1 MAASAIKEATTQP
14 GASPEPVTRRDRLAI
29 PALIAAASISSIGN
43 NLTSIAIPW
52 FVYVTTGSATQTG
65 LVAFA
70 GLLPIAIGGILG
82 GAITD
87 RIGFKPSSIVSD
99 IASGLTVA
107 MVPTLYLL
115 DVLAFWH
122 LLALAFLGALLD
134 SPGAT
139 ARSAMVPRLA
149 RKVAM
154 PLERANS
161 AIQLSFFGG
170 QVVGPAIAG
179 ALIGL
184 VGAANV
190 LYFDAATFAVSALI
204 IALLVSYPARKET
217 GAASPADTPSGSII
231 QDAIDGLRYIIRDP
245 FISALLSIAI
255 FANFLFAPLFAVIFP
270 VYVKENFDS
279 ATALGLLAAAFGA
292 GSVAGTVVYGTLG
305 ARLPRYPIFAG
316 SGVLLATGIWMLPWS
331 PSLAFSVAGGLT
343 AGLSLGPINILVN
356 VVLQERIPE
365 SRLGRVFGA
374 LSLSSLASPLGVL
387 LAGLSV
393 DALGIQPTLT
403 FIASGVTLIAF
414 VIFVHPNL
422 RNVERPVEGTG
433 DGA

>member
-1 MAASAIKEATTQP
+1 MVTDVINDEITMRAP
-14 GASPEPVTRRDRLAI
+14 PEPVTRRDRLAI
-29 PALIAAASISSIGN
+29 PALVAAAAISSIGN
-43 NLTSIAIPW
+43 NLTAIAIPW

-82 GAITD
+82 GAIID
-87 RIGFKPSSIVSD
+87 RLGFKPSSIISD
-99 IASGLTVA
+99 IASGVTVA

-122 LLALAFLGALLD
+122 LLVLAFLGALLD
-134 SPGAT
+134 SPGST

-184 VGAANV
+184 VGAASV

-204 IALLVSYPARKET
+204 IALVVSYPSHRN
-217 GAASPADTPSGSII
+217 ADDVLSRDKPRGSIV
-231 QDAIDGLRYIIRDP
+231 QDAMDGLRYIARDP
-245 FISALLSIAI
+245 FISALLSISI
-255 FANFLFAPLFAVIFP
+255 FANFLFSPMFAVVLP
-270 VYVKENFDS
+270 VYVKEQFDS
-279 ATALGLLAAAFGA
+279 ATALGLLAASFGA
-292 GSVAGTVVYGTLG
+292 GSVAGTIFYGTLG
-305 ARLPRYPIFAG
+305 AKLPRYPIY
-316 SGVLLATGIWMLPWS
+316 SGGATFLTLGMWMLPWS
-331 PSLAFSVAGGLT
+331 PSLLISIAGGLI
-343 AGLSLGPINILVN
+343 AGLSLGPINILSS
-356 VVLQERIPE
+356 VVLQERVPE
-365 SRLGRVFGA
+365 SMLGRVFGA
-374 LSLSSLASPLGVL
+374 LGLTQLASPLGVL

-393 DALGIQPTLT
+393 DAIGIRSTMAV
-403 FIASGVTLIAF
+403 IASGVSLIALA
-414 VIFVHPNL
+414 IFLHPDL
-422 RNVERPVEGTG
+422 RKVERPVESN
-433 DGA
+433 A